1 MANKKSKKKK
11 NSNLLGFALVAL
23 CLLLILI
30 IFMVNK
36 DTIISNLKV
45 TKFFDKIFGSTPEF
59 VEKHEVLPQ
68 KDSNESVNDTVTLK
82 LLTPQKENSPLEDSQ
97 SSSEPLSPQVEEETL
112 PEQKEAQ
119 EIKQEAK
126 EEKNVEKT
134 VEKPK
139 EEKKVS
145 AKTELQV
152 CFVYVDPDGS
162 VIRKIVKKSV
172 AKNDSPLVTS
182 INLLLQGPD
191 TSKREEKDCMTLIP
205 QGSKL
210 LSARVS
216 DGVAYLSFNEDFMVN
231 SYGVDGYRNQ
241 LMQIVYT
248 ATAFSTV
255 SSVQFLIEGE
265 VVPYLSEGIWI
276 GSPLSRGSF

>member
-1 MANKKSKKKK
+1 MANNKSKKKK
-11 NSNLLGFALVAL
+11 NSNLFGFALVAL

-45 TKFFDKIFGSTPEF
+45 TKFFDRIFGTTPEF

-82 LLTPQKENSPLEDSQ
+82 LRTTKEEVSSVEEPQGP
-97 SSSEPLSPQVEEETL
+97 SEPLSDKSKDEIPVNQT
-112 PEQKEAQ
+112 KAQ
-119 EIKQEAK
+119 NTQEDNK
-126 EEKNVEKT
+126 TEKT
-134 VEKPK
+134 VSKPK
-139 EEKKVS
+139 EEKKS
-145 AKTELQV
+145 PAKTELQV

-162 VIRKIVKKSV
+162 VLRKIVKKSV
-172 AKNDSPLVTS
+172 AKNDSPLVTA

-191 TSKREEKDCMTLIP
+191 SSNTEEKNCMTLIP
-205 QGSKL
+205 AGSKL

-216 DGVAYLSFNEDFMVN
+216 DGVAYLSFNEEFMVN

-265 VVPYLSEGIWI
+265 VIPYLSEGIWI

>member
-1 MANKKSKKKK
+1 MANNKSKKKK
-11 NSNLLGFALVAL
+11 NSNLFGFALVAL

-45 TKFFDKIFGSTPEF
+45 TKFFDRIFGTTPEF

-68 KDSNESVNDTVTLK
+68 KDSNESVNDTVTLQLRTTK
-82 LLTPQKENSPLEDSQ
+82 EEVSPVEEPQVP
-97 SSSEPLSPQVEEETL
+97 SEPLSDKSKEEIPVNQTKVQNT
-112 PEQKEAQ
+112 QKEDKAD
-119 EIKQEAK
+119 KS
-126 EEKNVEKT
+126 VEKT
-134 VEKPK
+134 VSKPK
-139 EEKKVS
+139 EEKKTP

-162 VIRKIVKKSV
+162 VLRKIVKKSV
-172 AKNDSPLVTS
+172 AKNDSPLVTA
-182 INLLLQGPD
+182 INLLLKGPD
-191 TSKREEKDCMTLIP
+191 SSNSEEKNCMTLIP
-205 QGSKL
+205 AGSKL

-216 DGVAYLSFNEDFMVN
+216 DGVAYLSFNEEFMVN

-265 VVPYLSEGIWI
+265 VIPYLSEGIWI